1 MTMSNKKNVPEIRF
15 KGFTEEWKFAD
26 LENLVEIFS
35 GLTYS
40 PTSVRN
46 EGTLVLRSSNVKD
59 GKIVDADNVYVA
71 SKFVNSDYVACGDVI
86 VVVRNGSRSLIGKHA
101 MVDQAMNNT
110 VIGAFMTGLRYKQPE
125 FLNALLDT
133 KQFDSEIAK
142 NLGATINQITNGA
155 FKSMSFTIP
164 QGIGEQKAI
173 GNYFQGI
180 DKLIVSSQAKLDKLK
195 TIKKACLEKMF
206 PRNGSNI
213 PEIRFKGF
221 AEEWKEMII
230 GSIANDFYGG
240 GTPRTSI
247 EKYWDGVIPWIQTSD
262 LKDGQVFGIVPQK
275 YISDIGIKESA
286 TKLVPENSIAIITR
300 VGVGKLS
307 LIPFKYATSQDFL
320 SLSKLKIDE
329 YFAAYTIH
337 KKMQIILKE
346 VQGTSI
352 KGITKDELLAKKIEI
367 PIKKGEQKTIGKFFI
382 NLDELI
388 AKTEQ
393 KIEKLKNI
401 KKACLDKMFVN
412 TED

>member
-1 MTMSNKKNVPEIRF
+1 
-15 KGFTEEWKFAD
+15 
-26 LENLVEIFS
+26 
-35 GLTYS
+35 
-40 PTSVRN
+40 
-46 EGTLVLRSSNVKD
+46 
-59 GKIVDADNVYVA
+59 
-71 SKFVNSDYVACGDVI
+71 
-86 VVVRNGSRSLIGKHA
+86 
-101 MVDQAMNNT
+101 
-110 VIGAFMTGLRYKQPE
+110 
-125 FLNALLDT
+125 
-133 KQFDSEIAK
+133 
-142 NLGATINQITNGA
+142 
-155 FKSMSFTIP
+155 
-164 QGIGEQKAI
+164 
-173 GNYFQGI
+173 
-180 DKLIVSSQAKLDKLK
+180 
-195 TIKKACLEKMF
+195 
-206 PRNGSNI
+206 
-213 PEIRFKGF
+213 
-221 AEEWKEMII
+221 MII